1 YDDCYGPSWGRHKGR
16 TRPAVGNNDYYLGSA
31 DGYFNYWGERAG
43 PRGKGYYS
51 YDLGAW
57 HIIVLNSNLSM
68 ARGSEQEAWLRADLA
83 ANTRRCILA
92 YWHHPRFFTGSV
104 NVNAAVK
111 PIWDALYEAGAAVV
125 LNAHRHQYER
135 FAPQTPDGAVD
146 PVRGIRQFIVGTGG
160 AGKASL
166 NNSIRAPN

>member
-1 YDDCYGPSWGRHKGR
+1 
-16 TRPAVGNNDYYLGSA
+16 
-31 DGYFNYWGERAG
+31 
-43 PRGKGYYS
+43 
-51 YDLGAW
+51 AW

-166 NNSIRAPN
+166 NNSIRAPNSEVLNNTAYGVLKLTLEPTGYSWEFISEAKVFFTDSGVGSCP